1 MGERFGKNREKLQ
14 SQADWGCSFL
24 VLRVLFLTAARIRF
38 YHAVFAYAQ
47 RGGTKSE
54 QLCISPLHQ

>member
-1 MGERFGKNREKLQ
+1 MAKSNAIALWQNHTNDQWQIDGSK
-14 SQADWGCSFL
+14 
-24 VLRVLFLTAARIRF
+24 AARIRF